1 MCNLNATHCRAIG
14 FAERPLSLYMCT
26 LLFRAA
32 LPAADGK
39 NANNLYLN
47 ALQFARADRRLQ
59 REGGAG
65 AEVGGRVW

>member
-1 MCNLNATHCRAIG
+1 MQHTVVQLALANV
-14 FAERPLSLYMCT
+14 PSPYMCT

-47 ALQFARADRRLQ
+47 ALQFARADRRLY

-65 AEVGGRVW
+65 AGVGDRVW